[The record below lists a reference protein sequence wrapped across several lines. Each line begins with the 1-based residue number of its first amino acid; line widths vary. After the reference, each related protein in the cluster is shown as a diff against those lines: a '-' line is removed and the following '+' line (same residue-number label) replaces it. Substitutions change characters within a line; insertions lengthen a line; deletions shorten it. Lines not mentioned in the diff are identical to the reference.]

1 MKSRLGA
8 ILVALLLAVLAAWAQ
23 TPAPGPERRVVAVSV
38 VDAYGK
44 PVEGLTAANFR
55 GKQRGKPVK
64 ILSAELDSSPRDIA
78 VVIDL
83 APSLEDGGGLP
94 LAWAAA
100 EDAVTTLTPSHR
112 VALFTLER
120 GLKRHVDFTHDR
132 QALLEAL
139 EQAKARPL
147 ERVATLLVSA
157 VEEIAKQFPARSW
170 GGVLYLISDAA
181 SNAPGFSPRQAE
193 EALAGAGVRVFAVWV
208 NELQLRW
215 LDPQRGTRP
224 LVSFDQAD
232 NLCRRLARVSGG
244 LSIQLPPKQIKPE
257 QVPGSLGSLYRPI
270 VTVYRLEV
278 AFPEAVRKTSDWEL
292 EVVAADGTAR
302 KDVVVAYPHL
312 LVPLKEK

>member
-1 MKSRLGA
+1 MKSRL
-8 ILVALLLAVLAAWAQ
+8 LTVFSVLLLTALATVGQA
-23 TPAPGPERRVVAVSV
+23 PAPAPERRVVAVSV
-38 VDAYGK
+38 LDAYGK

-55 GKQRGKPVK
+55 GKYRCKAVK
-64 ILSAELDSSPRDIA
+64 VLSAGLDSNPRDVA

-94 LAWAAA
+94 LACAAA

-139 EQAKARPL
+139 EQAKAQPA
-147 ERVATLLVSA
+147 ERVGTLLVYA
-157 VEEIAKQFPARSW
+157 VQEVAEVFPANSW
-170 GGVLYLISDAA
+170 GGVLYLISDVQGNVA
-181 SNAPGFSPRQAE
+181 GVSPREAE
-193 EALAGAGVRVFAVWV
+193 EALAREGVRVFAVWV
-208 NELQLRW
+208 NELPLRW

-224 LVSFDQAD
+224 LVSFAQAD

-257 QVPGSLGSLYRPI
+257 QVPGSLGS
-270 VTVYRLEV
+270 
-278 AFPEAVRKTSDWEL
+278 
-292 EVVAADGTAR
+292 
-302 KDVVVAYPHL
+302 
-312 LVPLKEK
+312 